1 MPQDS
6 DTADFRST
14 ALTATLLAAGYVGL
28 YQLNVFIMG
37 ETAFGGLASLV
48 FLPAFVRLL
57 AVLLIGWW
65 AIPTLFV
72 AAWFCVDL
80 SLSPG
85 SQFIVAGALAL
96 GAPLAIQ
103 STRKHAGL
111 HPTLSNLTWRRLL
124 LLSFASA
131 FGNGAAYHLGLLFVG
146 GAPGLVSSFPATIL
160 GDTVGTWAVIYAIK
174 FILNLVGKIP
184 SRLD

>member
-1 MPQDS
+1 MPQNC

-14 ALTATLLAAGYVGL
+14 ALTAMLLAAVYIGL
-28 YQLNVFIMG
+28 YRLNVLIMG
-37 ETAFGGLASLV
+37 DTAFGGLASLV

-65 AIPTLFV
+65 SIPTLFV

-80 SLSPG
+80 DLDPG
-85 SQFIVAGALAL
+85 SQFIVATALAL

-103 STRKHAGL
+103 YTRRDTGL
-111 HPTLSNLTWRRLL
+111 HSTLSNLTGQRLL

-131 FGNGAAYHLGLLFVG
+131 FGNGVAYHLGLLLVG
-146 GAPGLVSSFPATIL
+146 GTPGLTSSFPATIL
-160 GDTVGTWAVIYAIK
+160 GDTVGTWAVIYALKIILTLARK
-174 FILNLVGKIP
+174 FSSKL
-184 SRLD
+184 R